1 MTRDISVIFTGKDNL
16 TPVARRAAGALTDM
30 QGAVGKLQTA
40 FGALTG
46 GAVAVVLRDFITH
59 SIEAQ
64 AQIANLSERLGVSV
78 QEMSALRFMADQS
91 DTSLEA
97 LATGM
102 KKLSVNAVAAASGS
116 AEMAAAFASIGVP
129 VKNADGS
136 LRAIDDILGDV
147 AEEFRLM
154 PEGVEKTA
162 LAVKLFGKTGDE
174 LIPFLNAG
182 RAGIKEMREEA
193 EKLGIVLDERAARAA
208 KKFEDDTKKI
218 KSAVD
223 GTGTAITQALLPA
236 LGRSANNFIEAAKA
250 AGSFASGLALLARIP
265 SFDFDNLA
273 EPIARLRKELDR
285 PELLS
290 GSRLKQAKEELEFF
304 LALQRQQALALAEG
318 VQSNEGQLASRNAA
332 EQRFSAAFRQVKT
345 QETEHLKLML
355 ASQVKA
361 YEEATK
367 AVQAAQANRLKVE
380 QEFAKLLTSV
390 STPGRAPGAPISLTE
405 VSAAA
410 GRAEA
415 LTQQAAGLKG
425 EDAKRKAEE
434 AIAAAREAGKLLEDL
449 RAQEQKKLAETGAR
463 DLNEGDFAVI
473 ARRLQATA
481 TAAAGVEEA
490 AAAERQAAIERIFNE
505 TLARAKALEAL
516 KIGFDEAGAIES
528 AEKIRALIQQR
539 LEANPIQVP
548 MVAVPGGGNNLD
560 TGAID
565 KLLQNLPAKAAGG
578 PIIGPGG
585 PRDDRVLMWGSNGEF
600 VMPEHAVR
608 HYGVGMMEALRR
620 LALPKFADGGLI
632 GNARLPTT
640 ASSLSENAN
649 FGTPVMLDFSAIGL
663 GRVEMRGRG
672 DDTAALVRAFQR
684 EALRAGSR
692 R

>member
-1 MTRDISVIFTGKDNL
+1 MTRDIRVTFTGKDDL
-16 TPVARRAAGALTDM
+16 TPVARRAAGALSDM
-30 QGAVGKLQTA
+30 QSAVGKLQTV

-46 GAVAVVLRDFITH
+46 GAAVMVLRNLVTH

-78 QEMSALRFMADQS
+78 REMSALRFMAGQS
-91 DTSLEA
+91 DTSIEA

-102 KKLSVNAVAAASGS
+102 KKLSVNAAQAASGS
-116 AEMAAAFASIGVP
+116 GEMSASFASIGVT

-154 PEGVEKTA
+154 PDGVEKTA

-193 EKLGIVLDERAARAA
+193 EKLGIVLDERAAKAA

-218 KSAVD
+218 KIAAD
-223 GTGTAITQALLPA
+223 GVGTAISQALIPF
-236 LGRSANNFIEAAKA
+236 LGAYANSIIEATKVT
-250 AGSFASGLALLARIP
+250 GGFASGLALLTRI
-265 SFDFDNLA
+265 SEFDVA
-273 EPIARLRKELDR
+273 KPAKRITELRAELDR

-290 GSRLKQAKEELEFF
+290 GARLKRAKEELEFF
-304 LALQRQQALALAEG
+304 LALQRQQVLALAEG

-332 EQRFSAAFRQVKT
+332 EQRFSTTFRQVKT

-361 YEEATK
+361 YEEAAK
-367 AVQAAQANRLKVE
+367 AVQAAQDNRLKIE

-410 GRAEA
+410 ARAET

-425 EDAKRKAEE
+425 EESKRKAEE
-434 AIAAAREAGKLLEDL
+434 AITAARDAGKLLEDL

-463 DLNEGDFAVI
+463 DFNEGDFAVV
-473 ARRLQATA
+473 ARRLKITA
-481 TAAAGVEEA
+481 TQAAGVEEA

-539 LEANPIQVP
+539 LEATPIQVP

-578 PIIGPGG
+578 PIVGPGG
-585 PRDDRVLMWGSNGEF
+585 PRDDRVLMWGSNGEY
-600 VMPEHAVR
+600 VMPARAVQ
-608 HYGVGMMEALRR
+608 HYGAGMMEALRR
-620 LALPKFADGGLI
+620 LALPKFAAGGLI

-640 ASSLSENAN
+640 ASSLAENAN